1 MITVKIEEKENLEQ
15 IIKES
20 SVCSVGIIDK
30 NGLPYVFPMN
40 FGYVDDTLYLH
51 SGNEGIVVESLLK
64 NPNICITFCTD
75 MQLAYHN
82 KEVACS
88 YRLKASSVICRG
100 RVVFIEDLEKKTEA
114 MNILMKQYV
123 SHEFKYSDPAIKN
136 VRIWKVDIEQ
146 MTGRQ
151 FGAPNPNSRN
161 HGRAEDK

>member
-1 MITVKIEEKENLEQ
+1 MITVNIEEKEILEQ

-20 SVCSVGIIDK
+20 SICSVGIIDK

-40 FGYVDDTLYLH
+40 FGYTDGTLILH
-51 SGNEGIVVESLLK
+51 SGNEGIAVESLLI
-64 NPNICITFCTD
+64 NPNICVTFHTD
-75 MQLAYHN
+75 MELAYHN

-100 RVVFIEDLEKKTEA
+100 KVVFEEDLEKKAEA
-114 MNILMKQYV
+114 MNLLMRQYV

-136 VRIWKVDIEQ
+136 VRIWRVDIEQ
-146 MTGRQ
+146 MTGKT

-161 HGRAEDK
+161 HGR